1 MTAHQYLATLEW
13 TGSTG
18 SGYRTYS
25 REHRVSMAARG
36 EVTLSADAA
45 FRGDATLANPEQL
58 VVAAA
63 SSCQLLSFLGAA
75 ARAGVDV
82 VTYRDE
88 AVGTMPV
95 DRTPLAITEIELRPE
110 IHVRDAD
117 VARVAALVAEAHDQC
132 YVAHS
137 LRTEVRVRP
146 SIEVVA

>member
-1 MTAHQYLATLEW
+1 MTSHEYSATLEW

-18 SGYRTYS
+18 AGYRSYS
-25 REHRVSMAARG
+25 REHSVSMTSRAS
-36 EVTLSADAA
+36 VTLSADAA

-82 VTYRDE
+82 VAYRD
-88 AVGTMPV
+88 AAHGTMPL
-95 DRTPLAITEIELRPE
+95 DATPVAITKIELRPE
-110 IHVRDAD
+110 IQARGAD
-117 VARVAALVAEAHDQC
+117 PEQVHALVAEAHDQC
-132 YVAHS
+132 YIANS
-137 LRTEVRVRP
+137 LRSEVRVLP